1 MGIDFE
7 AEGLLDGLDD
17 DREREARL
25 DLLRQLEEKGVELDE
40 LKQAVADGRLAL
52 LPVERVLMGEGRRYT
67 STEIAEEA
75 GMDREFLDKVW
86 RALGL
91 ALSDPD
97 EPAYGEYDL
106 EGAKQV
112 KRFRDAGMPEDG
124 ILEISRVMGHGM
136 ASLAAS
142 IGDVFGEAFIEAG
155 DTERDVGIRYAEA
168 SRELVPLLGST
179 LEHVLRI
186 HQREFVRQ
194 AAVFVEERATGR
206 LVDAQEVT
214 VGFADLV
221 DFTKLGE
228 RIPPHELGAVA
239 GRLGDLTSDVV
250 EPPVRLV
257 KTIGDGVMIVSR
269 DSDCLVRAALDLVT
283 AAEAEGEEFPDLRAG
298 VAHGPALTRS
308 GDWYGRPVN
317 LASRITDFARPRSV
331 VAEKAV
337 REQVDG
343 DYRWSPAGKRKLKG
357 IKGEVSLFRVRS
369 PETDS
374 DDED

>member
-1 MGIDFE
+1 MAIDFE
-7 AEGLLDGLDD
+7 AEGLLDGVDD
-17 DREREARL
+17 EREREARL
-25 DLLRQLEEKGVELDE
+25 DLLRQLEEEGVSLDE
-40 LKQAVADGRLAL
+40 LKQAVEEGRLAL

-67 STEIAEEA
+67 SEEIAKESGLE
-75 GMDREFLDKVW
+75 REFLDKAW

-91 ALSDPD
+91 ALPGPD

-106 EGAKQV
+106 EAAKQV

-124 ILEISRVMGHGM
+124 LIEISRVMGHGM
-136 ASLAAS
+136 ANLAAS
-142 IGDVFGEAFIEAG
+142 IASVFGEAFIEAG

-179 LEHVLRI
+179 LEHALRM

-206 LVDAQEVT
+206 LVDAQDVT
-214 VGFADLV
+214 VCFADLV

-228 RIPPHELGAVA
+228 RIPPDELGAVA
-239 GRLGDLTSDVV
+239 GKLGDLTAQVV

-257 KTIGDGVMIVSR
+257 KTVGDGVMLVSSN
-269 DSDCLVRAALDLVT
+269 SDRLLSAALDLVG
-283 AAEAEGEEFPDLRAG
+283 AAETEGEGFPDLRAG

-331 VAEKAV
+331 VAEKQV

-343 DYRWSPAGKRKLKG
+343 DYNWSSAGKRKLKG
-357 IKGEVSLFRVRS
+357 IKGEVSLFRVRTKEA
-369 PETDS
+369 PKG
-374 DDED
+374 

>member
-1 MGIDFE
+1 
-7 AEGLLDGLDD
+7 
-17 DREREARL
+17 
-25 DLLRQLEEKGVELDE
+25 
-40 LKQAVADGRLAL
+40 
-52 LPVERVLMGEGRRYT
+52 MGEGRRYT
-67 STEIAEEA
+67 SEEIAKESGLE
-75 GMDREFLDKVW
+75 REFLDKVW

-91 ALSDPD
+91 ALTDPD

-112 KRFRDAGMPEDG
+112 NRFRDAGMPEEG

-136 ASLAAS
+136 ANLAAS

-206 LVDAQEVT
+206 LVDSQEVT

-228 RIPPHELGAVA
+228 RIPPNELGAVA

-250 EPPVRLV
+250 KPPVRLV

-269 DSDCLVRAALDLVT
+269 DSDCLVRATLDLVT
-283 AAEAEGEEFPDLRAG
+283 AAEAEGDDFPDLRAG
-298 VAHGPALTRS
+298 VAYGPALTRS

-331 VAEKAV
+331 VAAEAV

-343 DYRWSPAGKRKLKG
+343 DYNWSFAGKRKLKG
-357 IKGEVSLFRVRS
+357 IKGEVSLFRVRTNEAS
-369 PETDS
+369 S
-374 DDED
+374 A